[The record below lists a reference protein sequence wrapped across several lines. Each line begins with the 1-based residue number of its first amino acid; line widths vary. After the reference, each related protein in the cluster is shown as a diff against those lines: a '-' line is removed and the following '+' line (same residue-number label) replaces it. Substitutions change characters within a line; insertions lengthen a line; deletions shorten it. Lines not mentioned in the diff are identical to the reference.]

1 LKINKKY
8 FKINKKII
16 FFKCKEKQAINL
28 SPLTFAFQKKKLL
41 VRTFTVV
48 SRLGSYIF
56 PKKLPKTWFA
66 N

>member
-1 LKINKKY
+1 MRLV
-8 FKINKKII
+8 
-16 FFKCKEKQAINL
+16 
-28 SPLTFAFQKKKLL
+28 FAFQKEKLL